1 MKQCN
6 QHGPVAPMKNPVF
19 GTSFPIA
26 LKPDRLQVINHF
38 ADEALQLARGHFQDF
53 RSLFEM
59 AEENGEWDVNA
70 YDEFIESQQGLKL
83 LSQFFD
89 RGVLD
94 IATLVL
100 ADNVQFVDEFWRNFA
115 TFELDELRKD
125 LMQYGLHGLH
135 FRSNM
140 PTQDHRM
147 AAVKLLS
154 QRLFDLQS
162 EAYTTDPCFPLG
174 ALSCLIKVDYE
185 KEFLHA
191 RQVEEGA
198 ELADDI
204 PRASRHHVNA
214 LLGLG
219 LETAEGKP
227 WSLKRAVDYFLTYE
241 GLYDYPTLKEA
252 LKPQK
257 LANMIQLGFK
267 CFVYNRGYQLKA
279 AQGGA
284 RMTDFELMRA
294 VEPTIDRLL
303 TPFKASPEFNQAL
316 KRQVL
321 INLFSA
327 FPSGLALLDAQPEEL
342 QGVILDPVLR
352 SHPDARYF
360 ANTLAG
366 PTHLFAANRSAPKQH
381 KVTQVVEFL
390 QAAGYPIHIDIACKG
405 WLSTLGETGNLIDHA
420 EGKSDVLD
428 AFFSESRTLDETP
441 FGTALSLLTPEYLAH
456 YSDSAVINLIKAGA
470 QISCPE
476 AGYLAYRRA
485 CAAIDLRD
493 FFAARAD
500 MIPVVLSALEKDDL
514 ISIHAFKLCGFGRR
528 ELTLLDNPPDS
539 LNEHILGGDLGL

>member
-1 MKQCN
+1 
-6 QHGPVAPMKNPVF
+6 MKNPIF
-19 GTSFPIA
+19 GTSLSIE
-26 LKPDRLQVINHF
+26 LKPERVQVVSQF
-38 ADEALQLARGHFQDF
+38 AEAALGVARRHFQHF
-53 RSLFEM
+53 RSVFEM
-59 AEENGEWDVNA
+59 TDENGDWDVNA
-70 YDEFIESQQGLKL
+70 YDEFIESQQGIKL

-115 TFELDELRKD
+115 SFELDELRKD

-140 PTQDHRM
+140 PTQDHRL

-162 EAYTTDPCFPLG
+162 EAYTEDPCFPLG
-174 ALSCLIKVDYE
+174 AMSCLIKQDYE
-185 KEFLHA
+185 EEFVYAKH
-191 RQVEEGA
+191 VEEGA
-198 ELADDI
+198 ELADGV
-204 PRASRHHVNA
+204 PRANKHHLNA
-214 LLGLG
+214 LLDLG
-219 LETAEGKP
+219 LETTEGKP
-227 WSLKRAVDYFLTYE
+227 WSLECAVDYFLTYE
-241 GLYDYPTLKEA
+241 GMYDYSTLKET
-252 LKPQK
+252 LHPQK
-257 LANMIQLGFK
+257 LANMIELGFK
-267 CFVYNRGYQLKA
+267 CLVYNRGYHLKSMHGDA
-279 AQGGA
+279 WL
-284 RMTDFELMRA
+284 TDFELMKTI
-294 VEPTIDRLL
+294 EPTIDRLM
-303 TPFKASPEFNQAL
+303 TPFNSSSEFNQAL

-352 SHPDARYF
+352 GHPDAAFF

-366 PTHLFAANRSAPKQH
+366 PTHLFAGNRSTPKEH
-381 KVTQVVEFL
+381 KATQVVEFL

-405 WLSTLGETGNLIDHA
+405 WLSTLGQTGNLIDHA

-428 AFFSESRTLDETP
+428 AFFSESRTLDDTP

-476 AGYLAYRRA
+476 AGYLTYRRA

-500 MIPVVLSALEKDDL
+500 LIPVVLSALEKDDL

>member
-1 MKQCN
+1 
-6 QHGPVAPMKNPVF
+6 MKNPIF
-19 GTSFPIA
+19 GTSLPIE
-26 LKPDRLQVINHF
+26 LKPERVQVVSQF
-38 ADEALQLARGHFQDF
+38 ADEALELAMAHDQQFTT
-53 RSLFEM
+53 LAEM
-59 AEENGEWDVNA
+59 AEENGYWDEA
-70 YDEFIESQQGLKL
+70 HLDEFIKSQHGLKL
-83 LSQFFD
+83 LSHFFE

-94 IATLVL
+94 IATLIV
-100 ADNVQFVDEFWRNFA
+100 ADKVEDIDDFWGNFA
-115 TFELDELRKD
+115 TFELEELRKD

-140 PTQDHRM
+140 PTQDHRL

-174 ALSCLIKVDYE
+174 ALSCLIKLDYE
-185 KEFLHA
+185 KEFQHA

-204 PRASRHHVNA
+204 PRANRHHLNA

-219 LETAEGKP
+219 LETTEGKP
-227 WSLKRAVDYFLTYE
+227 WSLKRAVDYFLSYE
-241 GLYDYPTLKEA
+241 GQYDYPTLKDT

-257 LANMIQLGFK
+257 LANMIQLGFR
-267 CFVYNRGYQLKA
+267 CLVYNRGYQLKA
-279 AQGGA
+279 AQGCA

-360 ANTLAG
+360 ATTLAG

-381 KVTQVVEFL
+381 KATQVAEFL

-405 WLSTLGETGNLIDHA
+405 WLSTLGQTGNLIDHA

-428 AFFSESRTLDETP
+428 AFFSESRTLDDTP

-476 AGYLAYRRA
+476 AGYLTYRRA

-528 ELTLLDNPPDS
+528 ELTLLDNPPGS